1 MAGKADN
8 PITLVAVGDISP
20 NREDPPSIFRY
31 CGDLFRKADI
41 VFGQMEAP
49 LSDRGIPNFGPGI
62 PRRLA
67 AKNISALTEEGA
79 GFDVMSH
86 ACNHAMDYGWDA
98 FHDTLNA
105 LKKNNIAVV
114 GAGDNITEARKP
126 AIIERNGTR
135 VGFLAYLSIV
145 YPGLVA
151 KKTLPG
157 CAPLRATN
165 CYQQVHASPG
175 TPPLIV
181 TKLFPE
187 DRAAMEEDIRKLR
200 PLVDV
205 LVVSVHAGVVSL
217 PAIVAMY
224 QQEAGYAAID
234 AGADLVL
241 QHHAHILKG
250 IEVYKGKVI
259 FYSLGNW
266 ALEHTIPIP
275 GGLKESFDDRS
286 ADYRRLIVKL
296 KTEPGYEK
304 HTFGHDALK
313 TTAAKAYIQDKK
325 IQKVTYI
332 PAYITPT
339 LEPELLHRQDPRSQ
353 EVFDY
358 MKKITESEELNAK
371 YSWEGDEVL
380 IS

>member
-1 MAGKADN
+1 MVREGKN
-8 PITLVAVGDISP
+8 TITLVAVGDVSP
-20 NREDPPSIFRY
+20 NRDNPPSIFHY
-31 CGDLFRKADI
+31 CGNLFRDADI
-41 VFGQMEAP
+41 AFGQMEAP
-49 LSDRGIPNFGPGI
+49 LSDRGTPAFVSAV

-67 AKNISALTEEGA
+67 SKNISALTEEGA

-86 ACNHAMDYGWDA
+86 ACNHAMDYGWEA
-98 FHDTLNA
+98 FNDTLEA

-114 GAGDNITEARKP
+114 GAGENIHEARRP
-126 AIIERNGTR
+126 AVLERDGTK

-151 KKTLPG
+151 QKNLPG

-165 CYQQVHASPG
+165 CYQQIHNSPG

-181 TKLFPE
+181 TKLYPE
-187 DRAAMEEDIRKLR
+187 DRATMEEDIRKLR
-200 PLVDV
+200 PEVDV
-205 LVVSVHAGVVSL
+205 LVVSIHAGVVSI
-217 PAIVAMY
+217 PAMIAMY
-224 QQEAGYAAID
+224 QKEAAYAAID

-241 QHHAHILKG
+241 EHHAHILKG
-250 IEVYKGKVI
+250 IEVYKGKVV

-275 GGLKESFDDRS
+275 GGLKGSFDTHS
-286 ADYRRLIVKL
+286 AEFRRLIAKL
-296 KTEPGYEK
+296 KPEPGYEK

-313 TTAAKAYIQDKK
+313 TTAAKAYIQDGK

-332 PAYITPT
+332 PAYITPN
-339 LEPELLHRQDPRSQ
+339 LEPEVLTRQDPRAQ

-358 MKKITESEELNAK
+358 VQQISASEDLNVRF
-371 YSWEGDEVL
+371 SWEGDEVL
-380 IS
+380 IG